1 MSSAI
6 PSTTTGFSASSVV
19 TTHRG
24 SPDRFFDLREGLLLL
39 NQNISSCQIPHTGI
53 ACGRPSGHLVTTQ

>member
-1 MSSAI
+1 
-6 PSTTTGFSASSVV
+6 VV

-24 SPDRFFDLREGLLLL
+24 SADRFFDLREGLLLL
-39 NQNISSCQIPHTGI
+39 NQNVASCQIPHTGI